1 MSINAA
7 KTMVSTSSFWYTLLM
22 ITFCMQSLNS
32 QTSKE
37 DDEHPNMRHSESD
50 DISSSNVGG
59 NIEQEETLAEVR
71 LN

>member
-1 MSINAA
+1 
-7 KTMVSTSSFWYTLLM
+7 
-22 ITFCMQSLNS
+22 MQSLNS

-37 DDEHPNMRHSESD
+37 DDEHPDMRHSKLD